1 VGRQRVRRWADVS
14 AQRLQRSWHRPERFR
29 IAVVSG
35 PSAESQDDPALGVH
49 STDSDG
55 LITITLYAWPLLSVS
70 QDISHDVSHADGGES
85 VVHHAVSE
93 LLAEALGV
101 HPDDL

>member
-1 VGRQRVRRWADVS
+1 VE
-14 AQRLQRSWHRPERFR
+14 P
-29 IAVVSG
+29 
-35 PSAESQDDPALGVH
+35 QDDPALGVH
-49 STDSDG
+49 STDADG

-70 QDISHDVSHADGGES
+70 QDITHDGGGES
-85 VVHHAVSE
+85 VVHHAVTE